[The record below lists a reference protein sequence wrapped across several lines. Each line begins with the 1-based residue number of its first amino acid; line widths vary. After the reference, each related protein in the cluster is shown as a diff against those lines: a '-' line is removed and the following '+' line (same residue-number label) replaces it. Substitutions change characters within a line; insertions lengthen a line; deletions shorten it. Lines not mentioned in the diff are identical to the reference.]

1 MVLMLIADGVVAD
14 GDNADWVDGSADCD
28 DGNAYL
34 LTMACR
40 SSSLSSLGTL
50 SVQVKSSTIYCASL
64 SVTTLHIF
72 FNIFIFPFSSKSELI
87 FSAPTRPHGPVC
99 PVPLLLKDV
108 EHQGGELDWH
118 ERGGTFHFQFDFHLL
133 LSLFTFY
140 VSLSLSLFNFTFFRR
155 PFSRQPQT
163 WRPWPDIPLG
173 RSRQYSG
180 SSALSLGS
188 IICSP
193 LFWWNPACLSTCKLS
208 LLRVY
213 SLEDLEESRVDSLSS
228 PDSTGS
234 TFQKTKSKYFDKN
247 WLQNLH
253 CEYLCING
261 LSWCHFNQEK
271 LRAFLSYSCDSKVH
285 QTLLDDAL

>member
-1 MVLMLIADGVVAD
+1 MALLLMVLMLIADGVVAD

-40 SSSLSSLGTL
+40 SSSLSSLGSL
-50 SVQVKSSTIYCASL
+50 SVQVKSSTTYCASI

-155 PFSRQPQT
+155 PFSRQPQI

-173 RSRQYSG
+173 RSRQCSG

-247 WLQNLH
+247 WLRNLH
-253 CEYLCING
+253 CEYLSIGHLEVIFIKNSWG
-261 LSWCHFNQEK
+261 LSW
-271 LRAFLSYSCDSKVH
+271 A
-285 QTLLDDAL
+285 TLMIPK

>member
-1 MVLMLIADGVVAD
+1 MALLLMVLMLIADGVVAD

-40 SSSLSSLGTL
+40 SSSLSSLGSL
-50 SVQVKSSTIYCASL
+50 SVQVKSSTTYCASI

-72 FNIFIFPFSSKSELI
+72 FNIFIFPFSKSELI

-193 LFWWNPACLSTCKLS
+193 LFWWNPACLSTCNLS

-234 TFQKTKSKYFDKN
+234 NFRRQSQNILTRIDCKICTVNTYVSMGYLGVILTKRS
-247 WLQNLH
+247 W
-253 CEYLCING
+253 G
-261 LSWCHFNQEK
+261 LS
-271 LRAFLSYSCDSKVH
+271 
-285 QTLLDDAL
+285 